1 MAESYSV
8 EAVLSAVDRNYSS
21 TMKSAISAAESLGK
35 TLTITGAAITAM
47 GMSSL
52 KSFGSFQSSLNKAA
66 VTAGGTAKDIDGL
79 ADVANHM
86 GAVLPIS
93 AQDAADAMVQ
103 MAQAGA
109 NVGTIKKEFPAIAEA
124 ATATGADLQA
134 TATTVQNAMNIW
146 GDSLKSP
153 QRAAAILTDTANLSN
168 ASIEDM
174 SSALANVGGAAHMM
188 GMSMQDTSTAI
199 GLLTNRGFS
208 AAQASQ
214 DLNHAILAMQAPS
227 KVAANQMSALGLSFT
242 DAQGNMKPFPT
253 ILADVNKALDGL
265 KPNQRAA
272 ALKKLFGTAGMGAIA
287 PLLDS
292 VANKTN
298 DTSKSWDAFSATVQK
313 DSKDA
318 ATATK
323 YLSDQAAEMQKNIGS
338 KVEQVGGNWEALR
351 NTAMSST
358 SAINGALLDMINNVL
373 EWATTSKS
381 GIAEFTRGFIGLM
394 PVIGPAVIALGGF
407 LTAVTKIGAVLSGIG
422 TALVNPWI
430 LAAAAVAALVAVFA
444 KAYSSSTQLQDAVKL
459 IGDVFSTV
467 FGPVIDAAK
476 KSMSGLSGTIDKVAE
491 SIGNTLA
498 TALVSVNWTSFFEG
512 AKAALDGVISIVRT
526 IISGIGKMVSA
537 FVEAG
542 GAAATWSAIV
552 TIAQTV
558 WTVISTIGRVLAEVI
573 AKMVSLGATSSIF
586 EIMGTGLASIAKGL
600 NAIAPIIGTV
610 VAAFMIFKTIV
621 SVINGVLAVVGVL
634 SKAFSALGT
643 IASVVGALLSTP
655 WVAAAAAVAVL
666 VAAVIVAYNKFAWF
680 RDFVNSIPGTLQAAW
695 SAFTTWFAGIWTT
708 VVATATTIWNTLV
721 TVAQTVIAA
730 LEVAWTVIGPFFATL
745 WQTIVTV
752 ATTIWDTLVTVFT
765 TIVQMVMTVWN
776 LIGPFF
782 TTLWTGIVTVA
793 TAIWTGLSSII
804 TALIPI
810 LEAAWALFGPFII
823 AIFTAIWTAAITIW
837 NGISTVITTVMAV
850 IQAVITTAMG
860 VISALWSA
868 AWGVISAVVST
879 IWNVIVAVVTTA
891 INVVSGIITAVLDV
905 ISGNWSGAWN
915 AIKGVAS
922 SIWNGIKSVIS
933 SVINGISGVIS
944 SVLSG
949 IAGVWSS
956 VWNGIKSVASSIW
969 NAIKSVISSEINAAR
984 SIISSV
990 MSGIASTMSNIWHSI
1005 VSVVSSTFSRVV
1017 SNVSNGISRAYQAV
1031 TGYVGRMASAGANF
1045 VKGFVRGITGAIGGA
1060 VQAAANMAKSALNAA
1075 KSALGIHSPS
1085 RVMKKEVGY
1094 YTAAGMAVGI
1104 LDNLKLVTDA
1114 AKQLAGAAVPDTPT
1128 VDFEASYDASNLD
1141 NFMAGTKKLQS
1152 NLQAAVS
1159 SQVNYAEQKQFT
1171 VEVPVN
1177 LDGQEV
1183 ARITAEPMESELAK
1197 RSQRTNRIYGR
1208 RS

>member
-227 KVAANQMSALGLSFT
+227 KVAANQMSDLGLSFT

-253 ILADVNKALDGL
+253 ILADINKALDGL

-272 ALKKLFGTAGMGAIA
+272 ALKNLFGTAGMGAIA

-318 ATATK
+318 ATASK

-394 PVIGPAVIALGGF
+394 PVIGPAVIALGSF
-407 LTAVTKIGAVLSGIG
+407 LTAATKIKDVIHGMGGLL
-422 TALVNPWI
+422 TNPWI
-430 LAAAAVAALVAVFA
+430 LAAAAIAVLVIAFA
-444 KAYSSSTQLQDAVKL
+444 KIYSSSEQLRNAISA
-459 IGDVFSTV
+459 IGNAFSSV

-476 KSMSGLSGTIDKVAE
+476 QSMSGLSGVIDRIAE
-491 SIGNTLA
+491 SVGNQLA
-498 TALVSVNWTSFFEG
+498 AALNSVNWTAFFGAAQTALMGVVHFVQQVISFVSNMANKISSATG
-512 AKAALDGVISIVRT
+512 ISKAALAGIAAIVATLAGVFIAASGGPVRLVASMLGLAKGTKGAGTAMSVLSTIIGSSGRLIGLAGSGFKSLSGVI
-526 IISGIGKMVSA
+526 
-537 FVEAG
+537 G
-542 GAAATWSAIV
+542 G
-552 TIAQTV
+552 
-558 WTVISTIGRVLAEVI
+558 
-573 AKMVSLGATSSIF
+573 
-586 EIMGTGLASIAKGL
+586 
-600 NAIAPIIGTV
+600 
-610 VAAFMIFKTIV
+610 
-621 SVINGVLAVVGVL
+621 
-634 SKAFSALGT
+634 
-643 IASVVGALLSTP
+643 
-655 WVAAAAAVAVL
+655 
-666 VAAVIVAYNKFAWF
+666 
-680 RDFVNSIPGTLQAAW
+680 
-695 SAFTTWFAGIWTT
+695 
-708 VVATATTIWNTLV
+708 
-721 TVAQTVIAA
+721 
-730 LEVAWTVIGPFFATL
+730 
-745 WQTIVTV
+745 
-752 ATTIWDTLVTVFT
+752 
-765 TIVQMVMTVWN
+765 
-776 LIGPFF
+776 
-782 TTLWTGIVTVA
+782 
-793 TAIWTGLSSII
+793 
-804 TALIPI
+804 
-810 LEAAWALFGPFII
+810 
-823 AIFTAIWTAAITIW
+823 
-837 NGISTVITTVMAV
+837 
-850 IQAVITTAMG
+850 
-860 VISALWSA
+860 
-868 AWGVISAVVST
+868 
-879 IWNVIVAVVTTA
+879 
-891 INVVSGIITAVLDV
+891 
-905 ISGNWSGAWN
+905 
-915 AIKGVAS
+915 
-922 SIWNGIKSVIS
+922 
-933 SVINGISGVIS
+933 GVIS
-944 SVLSG
+944 SLSKAGTAFTVLASPLGGLITKVTGSTTAVGALGSAGRLLGVALSAVSGPIGLLIGAITLLTAG
-949 IAGVWSS
+949 IALTGGSFDTVIAKVAAFGQAFVTAAPIVGTAFGQIIQGILTAIATAIPGVMAGFITLLTSITTAI
-956 VWNGIKSVASSIW
+956 VTYAPIIAMNMTLALVALIAAITTQIPTIAAAATQMIVAFITAITAAIPQIVPAALLMITTFILAIAANIGQVVDAGALLITNFLLGIANNMQQIVDAGLKVIIQFLLGVAQNISGVVK
-969 NAIKSVISSEINAAR
+969 AGMDVIIN
-984 SIISSV
+984 
-990 MSGIASTMSNIWHSI
+990 MLNGIASRIEGLVTAGVNVIVKFLNGIANNMGSVINAGVNVIVKFLNGIANNIG
-1005 VSVVSSTFSRVV
+1005 RVV
-1017 SNVSNGISRAYQAV
+1017 TAGVNLVLKLTEAISQRAPQMGQAGANLIIALV
-1031 TGYVGRMASAGANF
+1031 KALVAGVAQLARAGLNLARSAIDAVRNKAGDMISAGANF
-1045 VKGFVRGITGAIGGA
+1045 VNGFVRGITGAIGGA
-1060 VQAAANMAKSALNAA
+1060 VRAAANMAKSALNAA

-1094 YTAAGMAVGI
+1094 YTVAGLAVGI

-1141 NFMAGTKKLQS
+1141 NFIAGTKKLQS

-1159 SQVNYAEQKQFT
+1159 SQVNYTEQKRFT